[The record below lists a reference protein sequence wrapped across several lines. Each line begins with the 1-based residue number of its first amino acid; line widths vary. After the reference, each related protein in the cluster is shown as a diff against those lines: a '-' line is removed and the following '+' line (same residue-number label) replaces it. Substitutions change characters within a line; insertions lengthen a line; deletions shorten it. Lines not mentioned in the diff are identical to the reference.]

1 MGLMEWNSY
10 IKFGSGWKGM
20 KGMELAE
27 SIEKRKSIRAF
38 RQEPVPREVMEEIL
52 GKALRAPS
60 WGNTQ
65 PWKVT
70 ILGGESLQS
79 IIGECVQRVLAGG
92 APSPDVELPRAWPE
106 EMDGRY
112 KENGRKL
119 FAEIGIERGDRVKRD
134 AHRLNMFR
142 FFGAPQAIYLH
153 QDRSLSA
160 YSIFDAGLLAQNIAL
175 LAAERG
181 LGACFLAV
189 SVLYPDVIRRHTGI
203 PETDRILIGLAIGYP
218 DDQAPINQF
227 RSEREPIE
235 NVVRWVD

>member
-1 MGLMEWNSY
+1 MD
-10 IKFGSGWKGM
+10 
-20 KGMELAE
+20 LAE
-27 SIEKRKSIRAF
+27 SIEQRKSIRAF
-38 RQEPVPREVMEEIL
+38 RQKPVPRGVLEEIL

-65 PWKVT
+65 PWRAT
-70 ILGGESLQS
+70 IVGGESLQS

-92 APSPDVELPRAWPE
+92 APSPDVEMPKAWPG
-106 EMDGRY
+106 EMDRRY

-134 AHRLNMFR
+134 AHRLSMFR

-160 YSIFDAGLLAQNIAL
+160 YSIFDAGLLAQNIVL
-175 LAAERG
+175 LAAEKG
-181 LGACFLAV
+181 LGSCLLAV
-189 SVLYPDVIRRHTGI
+189 SVLYPDVIRQHTGI
-203 PETDRILIGLAIGYP
+203 PETDRVLIGLAVGYP
-218 DDQAPINQF
+218 DPDAPINQF
-227 RSEREPIE
+227 RSERVPIE